1 MSVTSQ
7 LHVAIRAARAA
18 RAWTQAEL
26 AERVGVHQSA
36 VSLWETRGEA
46 PTIEHTILLAL
57 AMPELIESFAGRER
71 ELLQRVLRLE
81 RDLFSGRCACSGC
94 ACGASVAE
102 PSPAREGAPP
112 LSLNGRERQEQHMRI
127 AVSGKGGVGKSTIAG
142 TLARVL
148 ARQQQRVL
156 AIDND
161 SNPNLALSLGVGGDV
176 LAQAA
181 PIPHGITE
189 WREDA
194 GGKAYVHLNKPVS
207 AFIADHAVPAPDGV
221 QLMVMGEVL
230 KASVGCRCS
239 SHAVAR
245 GVTGHLVA
253 EADAVILD
261 MEAGLEHLGRGT
273 TEHVDM
279 LLIVADPYYRALET
293 ASRIHKLAGEL
304 GIPQLA
310 VVANRVR
317 TPAEAE
323 AVASYCRNHQLELLA
338 VVPYDETILDAEM
351 AGAAPLDHVPAS
363 PAVHAVAGLAA
374 ILRSRLG

>member
-1 MSVTSQ
+1 MSETMT
-7 LHVAIRAARAA
+7 LNLAIRAARAA

-26 AERVGVHQSA
+26 GERVGVHQSA
-36 VSLWETRGEA
+36 VSLWEKGSEA

-57 AMPELIESFAGRER
+57 SMPELIESFAGRER

-81 RDLFSGRCACSGC
+81 RDLFAGRCACSGC
-94 ACGASVAE
+94 ACGTTTGESSDTPAE
-102 PSPAREGAPP
+102 GTSSPR
-112 LSLNGRERQEQHMRI
+112 NGRAEQERHMRI

-161 SNPNLALSLGVGGDV
+161 SNPNLALSLGVGADV
-176 LAQAA
+176 LSQAM
-181 PIPHGITE
+181 PIPHGVTE

-194 GGKAYVHLNKPVS
+194 AGKAYVHLNKPVG
-207 AFIADHAVPAPDGV
+207 AFIADHAVTAPDGV

-230 KASVGCRCS
+230 KASTGCRCS

-245 GVTGHLVA
+245 GVTGHLVT

-279 LLIVADPYYRALET
+279 LLVVVDPYFRALET

-304 GIPQLA
+304 GIPRIA

-317 TPAEAE
+317 TPAEGE
-323 AVASYCRNHQLELLA
+323 AVAAYCRNHQLELLT
-338 VVPYDETILDAEM
+338 VVPYDEAILVAEM
-351 AGAAPLDHVPAS
+351 AAAAPLDHAPDS
-363 PAVHAVAGLAA
+363 PAVHAVAGLATL
-374 ILRSRLG
+374 LRARLG

>member
-1 MSVTSQ
+1 MSETP
-7 LHVAIRAARAA
+7 LNHAIRSARVA
-18 RAWTQAEL
+18 RRWTQTEL

-36 VSLWETRGEA
+36 VSLWETGSEV
-46 PTIEHTILLAL
+46 PTIEHAILLAL
-57 AMPELIESFAGRER
+57 AMPELVESFAGRER

-81 RDLFSGRCACSGC
+81 RSLFAGRCACSDC
-94 ACGASVAE
+94 TCGDTQAIPSNAVAE
-102 PSPAREGAPP
+102 AAPSAH
-112 LSLNGRERQEQHMRI
+112 NGQKQEERQMRI

-161 SNPNLALSLGVGGDV
+161 SNPNLALSLGVGGEL

-181 PIPHGITE
+181 PIPHGLTE
-189 WREDA
+189 WRENTD
-194 GGKAYVHLNKPVS
+194 GKHYVHLNKPVS
-207 AFIADHAVPAPDGV
+207 AFIADHAVAAPDGV

-239 SHAVAR
+239 AHAVAR
-245 GVTGHLVA
+245 GVTGHLVS
-253 EADAVILD
+253 EADAAILD

-279 LLIVADPYYRALET
+279 LLIVVDPYYRALET
-293 ASRIHKLAGEL
+293 ASRIQKLASAL
-304 GIPQLA
+304 GIPQIA

-323 AVASYCRNHQLELLA
+323 AVATYCRNHQLELLA
-338 VVPYDETILDAEM
+338 VVPYDEAILAAEM
-351 AGAAPLDHVPAS
+351 AAAAPLDHAPAS
-363 PAVHAVAGLAA
+363 PAVHAIAGLATVLHA
-374 ILRSRLG
+374 RLG